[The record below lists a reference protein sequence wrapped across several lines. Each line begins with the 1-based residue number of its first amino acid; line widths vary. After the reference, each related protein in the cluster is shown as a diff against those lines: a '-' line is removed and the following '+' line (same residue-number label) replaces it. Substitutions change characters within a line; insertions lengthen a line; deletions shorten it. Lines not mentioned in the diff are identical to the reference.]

1 MKYLTIFSGVSFI
14 FYGILALV
22 SKKMIL
28 EYNRWG
34 YAELRFLIG
43 ALQLLGGLGLLL
55 GLYFNLLIP
64 LSSASLMLLMLA
76 AIGVRFNIKEESI
89 KMLQLGLQYLLPKLK
104 HTSGERDKTD
114 YPLFMTPG
122 DHITI
127 DIHSRN
133 EDTGEFEV
141 ERSELKRRGL
151 YNHNTTSNRVG

>member
-14 FYGILALV
+14 FYGILAFV

-43 ALQLLGGLGLLL
+43 ALQLLGGLGLLV

-76 AIGVRFNIKEESI
+76 AIGVRINIKEQPI
-89 KMLQLGLQYLLPKLK
+89 KMLPA
-104 HTSGERDKTD
+104 
-114 YPLFMTPG
+114 LFFAAINFLILTN
-122 DHITI
+122 
-127 DIHSRN
+127 SA
-133 EDTGEFEV
+133 F
-141 ERSELKRRGL
+141 
-151 YNHNTTSNRVG
+151 

>member
-34 YAELRFLIG
+34 YAEQRFLIG
-43 ALQLLGGLGLLL
+43 ALQMLGGLGLLL

-76 AIGVRFNIKEESI
+76 AIGVRINIKEQPIKILPALFFAIINFSI
-89 KMLQLGLQYLLPKLK
+89 LIN
-104 HTSGERDKTD
+104 SA
-114 YPLFMTPG
+114 F
-122 DHITI
+122 
-127 DIHSRN
+127 
-133 EDTGEFEV
+133 
-141 ERSELKRRGL
+141 
-151 YNHNTTSNRVG
+151 

>member
-34 YAELRFLIG
+34 YAEQRFLIG
-43 ALQLLGGLGLLL
+43 ALQILGGLGLLL

-76 AIGVRFNIKEESI
+76 AIGVRINVKEQPI
-89 KMLQLGLQYLLPKLK
+89 KMLPA
-104 HTSGERDKTD
+104 
-114 YPLFMTPG
+114 LFFA
-122 DHITI
+122 II
-127 DIHSRN
+127 NFLILINSA
-133 EDTGEFEV
+133 F
-141 ERSELKRRGL
+141 
-151 YNHNTTSNRVG
+151 

>member
-14 FYGILALV
+14 FYGILAFV

-64 LSSASLMLLMLA
+64 LSSACLMLLMLA
-76 AIGVRFNIKEESI
+76 AIGVRINIKEQPI
-89 KMLQLGLQYLLPKLK
+89 KMLPA
-104 HTSGERDKTD
+104 
-114 YPLFMTPG
+114 LFFA
-122 DHITI
+122 II
-127 DIHSRN
+127 NFLILINSA
-133 EDTGEFEV
+133 F
-141 ERSELKRRGL
+141 
-151 YNHNTTSNRVG
+151 

>member
-14 FYGILALV
+14 FYGILAFV

-34 YAELRFLIG
+34 YAKLRFLIG

-76 AIGVRFNIKEESI
+76 AIGVRINIKEQPI
-89 KMLQLGLQYLLPKLK
+89 KILPA
-104 HTSGERDKTD
+104 
-114 YPLFMTPG
+114 LFFA
-122 DHITI
+122 TI
-127 DIHSRN
+127 NFLILTNSA
-133 EDTGEFEV
+133 F
-141 ERSELKRRGL
+141 
-151 YNHNTTSNRVG
+151 

>member
-76 AIGVRFNIKEESI
+76 AIGVRFNIKEQSI
-89 KMLQLGLQYLLPKLK
+89 KMLPA
-104 HTSGERDKTD
+104 
-114 YPLFMTPG
+114 LFFAIIIFLILINSVFKKYEI
-122 DHITI
+122 DH
-127 DIHSRN
+127 N
-133 EDTGEFEV
+133 
-141 ERSELKRRGL
+141 K
-151 YNHNTTSNRVG
+151 

>member
-34 YAELRFLIG
+34 YAEQRFLIG
-43 ALQLLGGLGLLL
+43 ALQMLGGLGLLL

-76 AIGVRFNIKEESI
+76 AIGVRINVKEQPI
-89 KMLQLGLQYLLPKLK
+89 KMLPA
-104 HTSGERDKTD
+104 
-114 YPLFMTPG
+114 LFFA
-122 DHITI
+122 II
-127 DIHSRN
+127 NFLILINSA
-133 EDTGEFEV
+133 F
-141 ERSELKRRGL
+141 
-151 YNHNTTSNRVG
+151 

>member
-34 YAELRFLIG
+34 YAEQRFLIG
-43 ALQLLGGLGLLL
+43 ALQMLGGLGLLL

-76 AIGVRFNIKEESI
+76 AIGVRINIKEQPI
-89 KMLQLGLQYLLPKLK
+89 KMLPA
-104 HTSGERDKTD
+104 
-114 YPLFMTPG
+114 LFFA
-122 DHITI
+122 II
-127 DIHSRN
+127 NFLILINSA
-133 EDTGEFEV
+133 F
-141 ERSELKRRGL
+141 
-151 YNHNTTSNRVG
+151 

>member
-34 YAELRFLIG
+34 YAEQRFLIG
-43 ALQLLGGLGLLL
+43 ALQMLGGLGLLL

-76 AIGVRFNIKEESI
+76 AIGVRINIKEQPI
-89 KMLQLGLQYLLPKLK
+89 KILPA
-104 HTSGERDKTD
+104 
-114 YPLFMTPG
+114 LFFA
-122 DHITI
+122 II
-127 DIHSRN
+127 NFLILINSA
-133 EDTGEFEV
+133 F
-141 ERSELKRRGL
+141 
-151 YNHNTTSNRVG
+151 